1 MEIRVCP
8 DCDKAF
14 YALRDA
20 IHLVCH
26 HCGYMLLDR
35 RSNDRTA
42 SNLDFTFTYRGKSI
56 KARLKDYSESGL
68 RILYRGRALQVES
81 VLDIKL
87 NKLGIHSTAKAVWTG
102 SVSRSL
108 YSSGFRFTGRAK

>member
-14 YALRDA
+14 YALCDA

-35 RSNDRTA
+35 RVKERTA
-42 SNLDFTFTYRGKSI
+42 SNLDFTFTYGGKSI

-68 RILYRGRALQVES
+68 RVFYRGSALKVDS
-81 VLDIKL
+81 VLDIELDGL
-87 NKLGIHSTAKAVWTG
+87 NIHSQARAVWTKN
-102 SVSRSL
+102 VSRSL
-108 YSSGFRFTGRAK
+108 CSSGFTFIGRKQ

>member
-35 RSNDRTA
+35 RSKDRTIC
-42 SNLDFTFTYRGKSI
+42 NLDFTFTYGGKSI

-68 RILYRGRALQVES
+68 RVLYRGRSLQVDS

-87 NKLGIHSTAKAVWTG
+87 DGLGIHSAAKAVWT
-102 SVSRSL
+102 SSASRAV
-108 YSSGFRFTGRAK
+108 YSSGFKFIGRDK

>member
-14 YALRDA
+14 YALCDA

-26 HCGYMLLDR
+26 HCGYMLMDR
-35 RSNDRTA
+35 RVKERTT
-42 SNLDFTFTYRGKSI
+42 SNLDFTFTYGGKSI
-56 KARLKDYSESGL
+56 KARVKDYSESGL
-68 RILYRGRALQVES
+68 RIFYRGSSLKVDS
-81 VLDIKL
+81 VLDMKL
-87 NKLGIHSTAKAVWTG
+87 DGLNIHSTAKAVWTR

-108 YSSGFRFTGRAK
+108 YSSGFKFIRGKQ